1 MRWSVDDGDWVILA
15 FDAADGELGLPWTA
29 PDIERVLDLYSR
41 LADLPAPQGLPTAA
55 DLLNE
60 VDGWHHAVDDGRD
73 LTSWD
78 SWVGEHLDLL
88 LERSHGLA
96 ERAAGTSLVH
106 MDARRDNIVRA
117 GDRLLLVDWPYA
129 TRGAPWLDLL
139 THLPSLATEGGGNPA
154 EIWDRAEVTMGADEE
169 DVTAVL
175 AGLAGFF
182 VCASVQPSPPGI
194 PHLRSF
200 QRAQGEAALSWL
212 RARLAEGL

>member
-1 MRWSVDDGDWVILA
+1 MTRRRLSWDQLPTEVRAVISDHTGEVVQAVSHEGGYSPGMAATLIAANGTRTFVKAVAETQHQRSAELYRQEAHVNALLPAGAPAPTMRWSVDDGDWVILA

-60 VDGWHHAVDDGRD
+60 
-73 LTSWD
+73 
-78 SWVGEHLDLL
+78 
-88 LERSHGLA
+88 
-96 ERAAGTSLVH
+96 
-106 MDARRDNIVRA
+106 
-117 GDRLLLVDWPYA
+117 P
-129 TRGAPWLDLL
+129 
-139 THLPSLATEGGGNPA
+139 
-154 EIWDRAEVTMGADEE
+154 
-169 DVTAVL
+169 
-175 AGLAGFF
+175 
-182 VCASVQPSPPGI
+182 SVQPSPPGI